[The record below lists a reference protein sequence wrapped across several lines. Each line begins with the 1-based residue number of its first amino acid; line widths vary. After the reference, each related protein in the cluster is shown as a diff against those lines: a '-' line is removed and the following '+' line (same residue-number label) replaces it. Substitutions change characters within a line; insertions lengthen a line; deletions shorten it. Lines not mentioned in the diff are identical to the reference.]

1 MDNLEQLK
9 KRIYSV
15 LQSSKSA
22 ITDNELRMRIG
33 NADVALRLSALN
45 SLISEK
51 KIQTRDGPGNNVTHF
66 ELFVEEKSHED
77 IVLDVIRAADNNG
90 IWIRDIRSK
99 TKLAELVLNKVL
111 KSLENKKLI
120 KSIKAISNRKLYF
133 LFDLQPDETITGGA
147 CYDSGSIREDV
158 VRNLKTT
165 CLQHLYDKC
174 KSSFEKAVARFDANC
189 SDNDDD
195 FTDQDFDP
203 VYASASDIFNEFKG
217 AKLFHDIKMADIEN
231 ILNVLCFEC
240 KILKKTIGERSLFRY
255 NPLNRDKSD
264 LFYAP
269 CMICHL
275 YRDCKPGSVR
285 ISPENCRYIN
295 YELF

>member
-1 MDNLEQLK
+1 
-9 KRIYSV
+9 
-15 LQSSKSA
+15 
-22 ITDNELRMRIG
+22 MRIG
-33 NADVALRLSALN
+33 NADVALRLTALN

-51 KIQTRDGPGNNVTHF
+51 KIKAIVVNNVAHF
-66 ELFVEEKSHED
+66 ELIVEEKSHED
-77 IVLDVIRAADNNG
+77 IVLDVIREADKNG

-174 KSSFEKAVARFDANC
+174 KSSFEKAVSKLDGNYM
-189 SDNDDD
+189 DDGD

-203 VYASASDIFNEFKG
+203 VYASASDIYNEFKG
-217 AKLFHDIKMADIEN
+217 AKLFHDIKLVDIEN

-240 KILKKTIGERSLFRY
+240 KILKKTMGDRSLFRY

-269 CMICHL
+269 CMICHV
-275 YRDCKPGSVR
+275 YKDCKPGSVR